1 MKLPATRC
9 GESPI
14 VKEKIILYSLAN
26 PVASS
31 GECARCSIHFQEFL
45 REEVDKN
52 GIYRINK
59 AVYNPLRCLV
69 NLESIVF
76 LAEAGCFV
84 SRENHPVIV
93 IPAIDIRDGKCVRLL
108 QGDFDRTTVYS
119 DDPVD
124 MAKKWQEKG
133 AARIHLVD
141 LDGSRT
147 GSPQNR
153 AVIER
158 IAREIDV
165 PLQVGGGI
173 RDIETVR
180 DYIEM
185 GVGYCIVGTVALK
198 DRDFVIEAC
207 QQFND
212 SIILGIDARD
222 GKVAVEGWTER
233 TILTPLEI
241 AQSYEGC
248 GLAAIVYTDIAR
260 DGMETGV
267 NIEATKELAESV
279 NIPIIASGGVS
290 SIDDIEK
297 LINVEKSGII
307 GVITGKA
314 LYEGTLTLEE
324 AVTMTRMTGR

>member
-1 MKLPATRC
+1 M
-9 GESPI
+9 
-14 VKEKIILYSLAN
+14 
-26 PVASS
+26 
-31 GECARCSIHFQEFL
+31 
-45 REEVDKN
+45 
-52 GIYRINK
+52 
-59 AVYNPLRCLV
+59 
-69 NLESIVF
+69 
-76 LAEAGCFV
+76 
-84 SRENHPVIV
+84 IV
-93 IPAIDIRDGKCVRLL
+93 IPAIDIRDGRCVRLL

-133 AARIHLVD
+133 AERIHVVD

-147 GSPQNR
+147 GRPQSGE
-153 AVIER
+153 VIEG
-158 IAREIDV
+158 IVKAIDV

-185 GVGYCIVGTVALK
+185 GVGYCIVGTVAMK

-212 SIILGIDARD
+212 TLILGIDARD

-233 TILTPLEI
+233 TILTPFEI
-241 AQSYEGC
+241 AKSYEGY

-267 NIEATKELAESV
+267 NIKATEELAKLV

-290 SIDDIEK
+290 GIDDIEK
-297 LINVEKSGII
+297 LIDVEKSGIM

-314 LYEGTLTLEE
+314 LYEGTLILEE
-324 AVTMTRMTGR
+324 AVRMTREVGH

>member
-1 MKLPATRC
+1 M
-9 GESPI
+9 
-14 VKEKIILYSLAN
+14 
-26 PVASS
+26 
-31 GECARCSIHFQEFL
+31 
-45 REEVDKN
+45 
-52 GIYRINK
+52 
-59 AVYNPLRCLV
+59 
-69 NLESIVF
+69 
-76 LAEAGCFV
+76 
-84 SRENHPVIV
+84 IV
-93 IPAIDIRDGKCVRLL
+93 IPAIDIRGGTCVRLL
-108 QGDFDRTTVYS
+108 QGDFERTTVYS

-133 AARIHLVD
+133 AARIHVVD

-147 GSPQNR
+147 GRPQNR
-153 AVIER
+153 EVIER
-158 IAREIDV
+158 IVREIDV

-173 RDIETVR
+173 RDIETVGR
-180 DYIEM
+180 YIEM

-198 DRDFVIEAC
+198 DRGFVIEAC
-207 QQFND
+207 RRFNN

-222 GKVAVEGWTER
+222 GKVAVEGWTED

-241 AQSYEGC
+241 ARSYEGC

-290 SIDDIEK
+290 GIGDIEK
-297 LINVEKSGII
+297 LIDVEKSGIT

-314 LYEGTLTLEE
+314 IYEGTLDLQE
-324 AVTMTRMTGR
+324 AVAMTRRAGD